1 MNIVI
6 GRGKRRYVILLPCG
20 SMVATSIKEDP
31 QAYKQGL
38 EMLCNLLGVKPRG

>member
-6 GRGKRRYVILLPCG
+6 GRGKARQVIPLPCG
-20 SMVATSIKEDP
+20 SIVAASAKEDP
-31 QAYKQGL
+31 QAYNQGL